1 MNGDCKP
8 NLLII
13 TSVGGT
19 LFYHKRKG
27 LKEVK
32 TTGTRKSLKAGTRET
47 TGDDAFMYTKK

>member
-1 MNGDCKP
+1 
-8 NLLII
+8 
-13 TSVGGT
+13 VGGT
-19 LFYHKRKG
+19 LFYLKRKG